1 MLTKRWLSKPEH
13 AVCACRFPGWACYRF
28 SMRRVIAF
36 FVLLL
41 LACGGYAAAATLAPV
56 QLQANPT
63 RLNLVPHLAWF
74 KDESTKLTREEVAA
88 RDDFTPLQENLSLGF
103 TNAAVWLRFDLQAG
117 PQAPAQ
123 WILEVA
129 NALLDDV
136 RLYAPRADGSY
147 VEHRSGEDL
156 ARAQWEIDY
165 RNPSFYVQ
173 PQSPLVQRYYLRLWS
188 RNAISTPIEIW
199 QPQPFA
205 AATRDEAFNYGI
217 FYGIYA
223 LILIFHLFFLYWTRE
238 RLAGWYLGYVVLNC
252 LGASMSAGYLQRQ
265 TGLSGEVSDAMLAIM
280 LCLPLGI
287 SNTFTLMQLELSRVM
302 PRFSRIYQRVTWGI
316 CIAAIFLALTVN
328 YGAGVGPAQ
337 MATLVCIAILIPV
350 GVWLAW
356 RGHRPARFFLFA
368 FGLFYV
374 AVILRYGR
382 NMGYLPPNVWTE
394 YGIQIG
400 SLVHMVVM
408 SLGITGRYNQI
419 KRDMLAAQAALNQSL
434 EVQVAERTATLVAEI
449 ARREQQEIE
458 TRRALDVEVQARQQ
472 QHNFVAM
479 VSHEFRTPLA
489 IINTVT
495 QQLARQ
501 LDAPREK
508 SLQRCTNIRAATERM
523 TGMMDE
529 FLSADRVGTALQL
542 HPGAFEVRQFMN
554 ALVAEWEG
562 ERLALQ
568 FNQLPASFVGDAAL
582 LRVAVRN
589 LIANAIQHSPA
600 TAPIRITVQGVPDGG
615 LAISVQ
621 DEGAGIPADEIPKLF
636 QKYFRGRG
644 AQGQPGAGLGLYL
657 VESIAVLHG
666 GAVHVESAVGRGST
680 VVLTLPGT
688 QLVE

>member
-1 MLTKRWLSKPEH
+1 M
-13 AVCACRFPGWACYRF
+13 CRPFAGLACYRF
-28 SMRRVIAF
+28 SMRRLTAL

-74 KDESTKLTREEVAA
+74 KDESAKLTLEEVAA
-88 RDDFTPLQENLSLGF
+88 RDDFTPLQDNLSLGF

-117 PQAPAQ
+117 LQAPDQAPAL

-147 VEHRSGEDL
+147 IEHRSGEDL

-173 PQSPLVQRYYLRLWS
+173 PQSTLVQRYYLRLWS
-188 RNAISTPIEIW
+188 RNAVSTAVEIW
-199 QPQPFA
+199 QPQAFA

-223 LILIFHLFFLYWTRE
+223 LIFIFHLFFWYWTRE
-238 RLAGWYLGYVVLNC
+238 RLGGWYVGYVVLNC
-252 LGASMSAGYLQRQ
+252 LAASLSAGYLQRQ
-265 TGLSGEVSDAMLAIM
+265 TGLAGNVSDAVLAIM

-302 PRFSRIYQRVTWGI
+302 PRFSRIYQRVAWGI
-316 CIAAIFLALTVN
+316 CIAAILLALTVN

-350 GVWLAW
+350 GIWLAW

-382 NMGYLPPNVWTE
+382 NMGFLPPNVWTE

-419 KRDMLAAQAALNQSL
+419 RRDMLAAQAALNQSL
-434 EVQVAERTATLVAEI
+434 EAQVSERTAKLVAEI
-449 ARREQQEIE
+449 ARREEQEIE
-458 TRRALDVEVQARQQ
+458 TRRALDAEVLARLA
-472 QHNFVAM
+472 QHNFVAT

-489 IINTVT
+489 IINTVA

-508 SLQRCTNIRAATERM
+508 SLQRCTNIREATQRM
-523 TGMMDE
+523 TDMMDE

-542 HPGAFEVRQFMN
+542 NPSTLEPRQFMH
-554 ALVAEWEG
+554 ALAAEWEG
-562 ERLALQ
+562 ERLALH
-568 FNQLPASFVGDAAL
+568 FNQLPASFVGDAGL

-600 TAPIRITVQGVPDGG
+600 TAPVRITVQGTPDGG

-666 GAVHVESAVGRGST
+666 GAVHVESALTKGT
-680 VVLTLPGT
+680 TLILTLPCSR
-688 QLVE
+688 LV

>member
-1 MLTKRWLSKPEH
+1 MSRLT
-13 AVCACRFPGWACYRF
+13 
-28 SMRRVIAF
+28 AF

-41 LACGGYAAAATLAPV
+41 LAFGGYAAEATLRPV
-56 QLQANPT
+56 LLQANLT
-63 RLNLVPHLAWF
+63 RVSLVQHLAWL
-74 KDESTKLTREEVAA
+74 KDESAKLTREEIAA
-88 RDDFTPLQENLSLGF
+88 RNDFVPLQDNLSLGF
-103 TNAAVWLRFDLQAG
+103 TTAAVWLRFDIQAG
-117 PQAPAQ
+117 PQAPTQ
-123 WILEVA
+123 WVLEVA

-147 VEHRSGEDL
+147 VEQRSGEDL
-156 ARAQWEIDY
+156 ARGQWEIDY

-173 PQSPLVQRYYLRLWS
+173 VDTPQVQRYYLRLWS
-188 RNAISTPIEIW
+188 RNAVSTAVEIW
-199 QPQPFA
+199 QPQAFG

-223 LILIFHLFFLYWTRE
+223 LIFIFHLFFWYWTRE
-238 RLAGWYLGYVVLNC
+238 LLGGWYVGYVVLNC
-252 LGASMSAGYLQRQ
+252 LAASISAGYLQRQ
-265 TGLSGEVSDAMLAIM
+265 IGLPSNASDALLAVM

-302 PRFSRIYQRVTWGI
+302 PRFSRIYLRVNWGI
-316 CIAAIFLALTVN
+316 CIATIVLALVVN
-328 YGAGVGPAQ
+328 YGVGVGLAQ
-337 MATLVCIAILIPV
+337 MTTLVCIAILIPL

-368 FGLFYV
+368 FGLFYA

-382 NMGYLPPNVWTE
+382 NIGYLPPNVWTE

-419 KRDMLAAQAALNQSL
+419 RRDMLAAQAALNQSL
-434 EVQVAERTATLVAEI
+434 EGQVSERTAKLVAEI

-458 TRRALDVEVQARQQ
+458 TRRALDVEVQARLE

-495 QQLARQ
+495 QQLAHQ
-501 LDAPREK
+501 LDAPRDK
-508 SLQRCTNIRAATERM
+508 SLQRCANIRAATQRM

-529 FLSADRVGTALQL
+529 FLSADRVGAALQL
-542 HPGAFEVRQFMN
+542 NPSTFEPRQFMH
-554 ALVAEWEG
+554 ALAAEWEG
-562 ERLALQ
+562 DRLVLQ
-568 FNQLPASFVGDAAL
+568 FNQVPASCVADAGL

-600 TAPIRITVQGVPDGG
+600 TTPVRITVQGVPDGG
-615 LAISVQ
+615 LAISVSDQ
-621 DEGAGIPADEIPKLF
+621 GAGIPADEIPKLF

-644 AQGQPGAGLGLYL
+644 AQGQPGAGLGLYM
-657 VESIAVLHG
+657 VESIAALHG
-666 GAVHVESAVGRGST
+666 GAVGVESELGRGST
-680 VVLTLPGT
+680 VVLTLPGR
-688 QLVE
+688 QLVKLSVTDLPLEKSFDGP